1 MYTAIT
7 LNGDTDFYYQNQLL
21 YTSRT
26 QKKMF
31 KDIFSIKDSSNVKLI
46 EIEIKHL
53 FGYNKRYF
61 IKSQHFEKI
70 VNLRFLR
77 KRLCLEVDGS
87 IIELKKK
94 IRAWKFEGDFIVNNQ
109 KQGIFSNKL
118 TLLKSSFT
126 FEFNSEK
133 EVNFYCIILFSILV
147 IDEFNTQALP

>member
-7 LNGDTDFYYQNQLL
+7 LNGNTDIYYHNQLL

-31 KDIFSIKDSSNVKLI
+31 RDVFYIEDSHNVKLL

-53 FGYNKRYF
+53 FGYNKKYL
-61 IKSQHFEKI
+61 IKNQNFEKK
-70 VNLRFLR
+70 VNLCFLR
-77 KRLCLEVDGS
+77 KRLCLEVEGS

-94 IRAWKFEGDFIVNNQ
+94 IRAWKFEGDFMVDNK
-109 KQGIFSNKL
+109 KQGVFSNSL

-133 EVNFYCIILFSILV
+133 DINFYCILLFSILV